1 MEKDTDVSIGLARP
15 CMGVGAWLV
24 HGWCMGVVWVDWF
37 GYILDLVYLR
47 GWLDG
52 FMDVVIFL
60 S

>member
-15 CMGVGAWLV
+15 CMGGGAWLV
-24 HGWCMGVVWVDWF
+24 HGWRMGVVWVDWF